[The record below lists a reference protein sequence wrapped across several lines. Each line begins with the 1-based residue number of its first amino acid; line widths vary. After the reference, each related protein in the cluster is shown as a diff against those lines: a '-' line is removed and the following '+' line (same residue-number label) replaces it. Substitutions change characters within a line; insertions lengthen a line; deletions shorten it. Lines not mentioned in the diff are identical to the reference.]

1 MNEFL
6 PFLEKMTDPA
16 QRARMEEIL
25 NWVHTTYPQL
35 EMRLAWNQPM
45 FTHHGT
51 FILAFSVAKPHIA
64 VSPEQYPILRFA
76 QEIDAAGY
84 SRSDMLF
91 RIPWKSDVNYSLLSQ
106 LIEFNLVDKAETTTF
121 WRK

>member
-35 EMRLAWNQPM
+35 DMRLAWNQPM

-64 VSPEQYPILRFA
+64 VSPESYPIVRFA
-76 QEIDAAGY
+76 QEIDEAGY
-84 SRSDMLF
+84 PRTEMLF
-91 RIPWKSDVNYSLLSQ
+91 RIPWKSEVNYGLLSQ

>member
-1 MNEFL
+1 MNEFQ

-16 QRARMEEIL
+16 QRERMETIL

-35 EMRLAWNQPM
+35 DLRLAWNQPM

-51 FILAFSVAKPHIA
+51 FILGFSVAKGHIA
-64 VSPEQYPILRFA
+64 IAPESVVVARFA
-76 QEIDAAGY
+76 KDIDAAGY
-84 SRSDMLF
+84 SRTEMLF
-91 RIPWKSDVNYSLLSQ
+91 RIPWKSDVDYGLLSQ
-106 LIEFNLVDKAETTTF
+106 LIEFNLTDKANMTHF

>member
-1 MNEFL
+1 MNEFQ

-16 QRARMEEIL
+16 QRERMESIL

-35 EMRLAWNQPM
+35 DLRLAWNQPM

-51 FILAFSVAKPHIA
+51 FILGVSVAKGHIA
-64 VSPEQYPILRFA
+64 SAPESVVGARFA
-76 QEIDAAGY
+76 KDIDAAGY
-84 SRSDMLF
+84 SRTEMLF
-91 RIPWKSDVNYSLLSQ
+91 RIPWKSDVNYGLLSQ
-106 LIEFNLVDKAETTTF
+106 LIEFNLTDKANMTSF